1 MARKV
6 KQTQKQKQKQT
17 VIVNIEQPKAKPR
30 KKRVP
35 RRKPEEVQMYREF
48 PKVVYIPPPLTIY
61 GDRLPEDTRPSITK
75 PTEPPKKTP
84 ILEDIGSI
92 GTEGPV
98 QILDVPTKKE
108 QLSELIT
115 PVALPA
121 EDSGRAIARSM
132 VEPEKERMRLPDDS
146 VNRLMPSKSDSETTF
161 GFPSSKSYVSDVT
174 MDSGFNFPYT
184 KPPSVTKK
192 ESVTSVSDFS
202 FKARVR
208 NPTPTSSDWTLGL
221 SSSDAPVTKKESSS
235 EKSFRFPEPTTFRYS
250 DVEKLGPSPYAS
262 ESDASK
268 FSGTRFMEQQTG
280 FMKEAQKQY
289 KEKQET
295 PAKKPRRSRKKPRVV
310 DTGGE
315 DVLFGLPP
323 STEFS
328 GKIPKQIFKEV
339 APYKPPS
346 KMNKTELE
354 NAYKRFSGGQT
365 PPNMTKKDLYTEV
378 SRMVAR

>member
-30 KKRVP
+30 KKRAP

-84 ILEDIGSI
+84 ILEDIGLI
-92 GTEGPV
+92 GTEGLV

-108 QLSELIT
+108 QLSELVT

-132 VEPEKERMRLPDDS
+132 VEPEKERMRFPDDS
-146 VNRLMPSKSDSETTF
+146 VNRLMPSKSDSEMSF
-161 GFPSSKSYVSDVT
+161 RFPSDKSIS
-174 MDSGFNFPYT
+174 
-184 KPPSVTKK
+184 
-192 ESVTSVSDFS
+192 SVSN
-202 FKARVR
+202 V
-208 NPTPTSSDWTLGL
+208 
-221 SSSDAPVTKKESSS
+221 SS

-250 DVEKLGPSPYAS
+250 DVERLGPSPYAS
-262 ESDASK
+262 EMSVGSGGFSGSESDAPSR
-268 FSGTRFMEQQTG
+268 FSRNVFMEQQAE
-280 FMKEAQKQY
+280 FMRQSQKQY
-289 KEKQET
+289 KEKQQKPESN
-295 PAKKPRRSRKKPRVV
+295 AKMRIEFPEEGGYLTGVTQQTKKPITQKPRRSRKKPRVV
-310 DTGGE
+310 ETGGE
-315 DVLFGLPP
+315 DILFGLPP

-339 APYKPPS
+339 APFKPLS

-365 PPNMTKKDLYTEV
+365 PPNISKKDLYREV
-378 SRMVAR
+378 SGMVAR